1 MRVAVIGA
9 NGQLG
14 TDLCRVFRA
23 KGSTILSLL
32 HQDVDIR
39 RESEV
44 REVLRELRPDI
55 VINTAAFH
63 NVDLCEKNPEESFSV
78 NAIAPRTLA
87 LVCRDLDAILVH
99 FSTDYVFGSDNR
111 TPHTEVDLPN
121 PLNVYGASKLAGE
134 AMVALASSKHFV
146 VRTCGLF
153 GLAGSSGK
161 GGNFVETM
169 LRKAAEGTPI
179 QVVDDQVLS
188 PTLTSHLA
196 EAVYKLVSTTAYGLF
211 HVSAEGQCSWY
222 EFAKTIFELEGVS
235 PELRAVSSREFASP
249 VKRPVYSVLSKQ
261 KLRLLGIDMPA
272 WKDGLLTYLK
282 ARSSVLSG
290 TLV

>member
-134 AMVALASSKHFV
+134 AMVALAWSKHFV